1 MSHSFNVGNISR
13 TNVLLSNYLEANG
26 YMFIPSWWG
35 GGCSFYVL
43 LKKKLIE
50 KRFIHSN

>member
-13 TNVLLSNYLEANG
+13 KCINYLEANG

-35 GGCSFYVL
+35 GGVQFLCTFEEKIYRKTFYTQ
-43 LKKKLIE
+43 
-50 KRFIHSN
+50 

>member
-13 TNVLLSNYLEANG
+13 KNVLLSNYLEANG

-35 GGCSFYVL
+35 GVQFLCTFEEKIYRKTFYTQ
-43 LKKKLIE
+43 
-50 KRFIHSN
+50 